1 MEKSKDK
8 LDDYLGKL
16 FYAIAIAD
24 KKIHSKEIETLNK
37 VIKEKWPASEQDSD
51 ISLSGSQNQIQNTFS
66 QLQKIEADGETCFL
80 EFRMYFI
87 ERPYLFTNELRIKI
101 WDTAQLIANSF
112 ATKNKSELILL
123 AKLKTLFNT

>member
-37 VIKEKWPASEQDSD
+37 VIKEKWPASEQDSV

>member
-37 VIKEKWPASEQDSD
+37 VIKEKWPASEQDSV
-51 ISLSGSQNQIQNTFS
+51 ISLSGSQNQILNTFS
-66 QLQKIEADGETCFL
+66 QLQKIEADRETCFL

-123 AKLKTLFNT
+123 AKLKTLLNT